1 MENNC
6 VLFLIRKPPD
16 PVARTARQ
24 ERVWGRNAEP
34 SERSPATLLSQNRA
48 KQNSF
53 FLLEEKNGSAR
64 KKENVKRILLGGERQ
79 ASRLK

>member
-1 MENNC
+1 LC
-6 VLFLIRKPPD
+6 ILKI
-16 PVARTARQ
+16 
-24 ERVWGRNAEP
+24 
-34 SERSPATLLSQNRA
+34 SPATLLSQNRA